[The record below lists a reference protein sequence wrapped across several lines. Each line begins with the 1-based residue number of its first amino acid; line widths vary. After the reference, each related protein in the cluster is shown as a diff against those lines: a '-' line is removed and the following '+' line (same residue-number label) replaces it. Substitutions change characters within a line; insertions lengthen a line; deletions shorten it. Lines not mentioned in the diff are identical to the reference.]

1 MLRFAAL
8 TIRVNVDEESLQ
20 DKQMFDVMLCVVQ
33 VAAVGVGGLKYMCC
47 KGGGGAIK
55 EDLAKVRASV
65 FEKEG
70 EVVLKPLDLALSSKA
85 AMQEKG
91 INI

>member
-1 MLRFAAL
+1 M
-8 TIRVNVDEESLQ
+8 IRVNVDNESMQ

-33 VAAVGVGGLKYMCC
+33 VAAVGVGGLKYVCC
-47 KGGGGAIK
+47 KGGGGAIE

-65 FEKEG
+65 FGEEG
-70 EVVLKPLDLALSSKA
+70 EVELKPLDLALSSKA

>member
-1 MLRFAAL
+1 M
-8 TIRVNVDEESLQ
+8 Q

-47 KGGGGAIK
+47 RGGEGATK

-65 FEKEG
+65 FGEEG
-70 EVVLKPLDLALSSKA
+70 EMELKPLDLAVSSKA

-91 INI
+91 ISI

>member
-1 MLRFAAL
+1 M
-8 TIRVNVDEESLQ
+8 IRVNVDEESLQ

-47 KGGGGAIK
+47 KGGGGAT
-55 EDLAKVRASV
+55 EDDLAKVRASV
-65 FEKEG
+65 FGEEG
-70 EVVLKPLDLALSSKA
+70 EVELKPLDLALSSKA